1 MCGEEE
7 GAAAMSASRRVYE
20 QRMIQRRD
28 QEQTEKNLS
37 SYVKTHITMKA
48 NASSEPKI
56 EAMRRAKMQA
66 AIRSDIRADAEMMQ
80 AQSDAQASALA
91 REQEERLAHAI
102 DEVKRAD
109 LRKEKDI
116 QRIRE
121 ESEELRALE
130 AKLKAAYMN
139 KEREAQHA
147 ERKAREHALRTE
159 EAQWDSAMEADR
171 IAAIAAMQEKEAKR
185 RQHASNARVYL
196 DEQIKQ
202 KDSMKSASA
211 AEFVE
216 EKALIDSIV
225 GKIRQQDEDE
235 EQSRRAKRMETQ
247 IYIKQFIKEKDE
259 ERRQKLADM
268 EREEQI
274 IEKYAEEKR
283 QQMDAWEAGKQA
295 AQFERDRIAEQ
306 IAEQQRARLKEQE
319 YMENLR
325 NDLVMEEREE
335 AMRIKE
341 KEQYERRIQERLD
354 MMKANEEQQIIKAA
368 RAEALQEEE
377 EKFREQMLAKF
388 AEDDRIE
395 QMNAQKRRMKQA
407 DHRREV
413 ERLID
418 ARRAEFEAQ
427 KAAELIEGQD
437 GGVLGEAKR
446 QLIAEERK
454 KMIAEHAAKL
464 YGYLPPGTLLS
475 EDDLEYF
482 PAELR
487 EEVKAGLAKGD
498 WTEGRIAKF
507 GLRQTVQSYTIF

>member
-1 MCGEEE
+1 
-7 GAAAMSASRRVYE
+7 MSASRRVYE

-28 QEQTEKNLS
+28 QEQTNQNLE
-37 SYVKTHITMKA
+37 SYVKSHTTMKA

-80 AQSDAQASALA
+80 ADSDARASALA
-91 REQEERLAHAI
+91 REQEEKLAGAI
-102 DEVKRAD
+102 DEVKRAE

-147 ERKAREHALRTE
+147 ERKAREQALRQE
-159 EAQWDSAMEADR
+159 EAQWDTSMEADR
-171 IAAIAAMQEKEAKR
+171 ISAVAAMQEKEAAR
-185 RQHASNARVYL
+185 RKHASNARIYL
-196 DEQIKQ
+196 DEQIKE
-202 KDSMKSASA
+202 KESLKSASA

-216 EKALIDSIV
+216 EKALIDGIV

-235 EQSRRAKRMETQ
+235 EQARRAKRMETQ

-259 ERRQKLADM
+259 ERQQKLSDM
-268 EREEQI
+268 EREESI

-325 NDLVMEEREE
+325 NDLVIEEREE

-354 MMKANEEQQIIKAA
+354 MMKANEEQQVLKQA
-368 RAEALQEEE
+368 RAAALQEEE
-377 EKFREQMLAKF
+377 ETFREQMLAKF

-413 ERLID
+413 ERLIE

-446 QLIAEERK
+446 KIIEEERQ

-475 EDDLEYF
+475 EQDLEYF
-482 PAELR
+482 PPELR
-487 EEVKAGLAKGD
+487 EEVKAGLANGD
-498 WTEGRIAKF
+498 WNEGRKAKH
-507 GLRQTVQSYTIF
+507 GLRQTIQSYTIF

>member
-1 MCGEEE
+1 
-7 GAAAMSASRRVYE
+7 
-20 QRMIQRRD
+20 
-28 QEQTEKNLS
+28 
-37 SYVKTHITMKA
+37 
-48 NASSEPKI
+48 
-56 EAMRRAKMQA
+56 
-66 AIRSDIRADAEMMQ
+66 
-80 AQSDAQASALA
+80 
-91 REQEERLAHAI
+91 
-102 DEVKRAD
+102 
-109 LRKEKDI
+109 
-116 QRIRE
+116 
-121 ESEELRALE
+121 
-130 AKLKAAYMN
+130 
-139 KEREAQHA
+139 
-147 ERKAREHALRTE
+147 
-159 EAQWDSAMEADR
+159 
-171 IAAIAAMQEKEAKR
+171 
-185 RQHASNARVYL
+185 
-196 DEQIKQ
+196 
-202 KDSMKSASA
+202 
-211 AEFVE
+211 
-216 EKALIDSIV
+216 
-225 GKIRQQDEDE
+225 
-235 EQSRRAKRMETQ
+235 
-247 IYIKQFIKEKDE
+247 
-259 ERRQKLADM
+259 
-268 EREEQI
+268 
-274 IEKYAEEKR
+274 
-283 QQMDAWEAGKQA
+283 
-295 AQFERDRIAEQ
+295 
-306 IAEQQRARLKEQE
+306 
-319 YMENLR
+319 MENLR

-498 WTEGRIAKF
+498 WTEGRKAKF

>member
-1 MCGEEE
+1 
-7 GAAAMSASRRVYE
+7 MSASRRMYE

-28 QEQTEKNLS
+28 QEQAHENLGK
-37 SYVKTHITMKA
+37 YVQSHVVMKA

-56 EAMRRAKMQA
+56 EAMRRSKVQA

-80 AQSDAQASALA
+80 SQADAAESAKARDQEEKLA
-91 REQEERLAHAI
+91 RAI
-102 DEVKRAD
+102 DEVKRD
-109 LRKEKDI
+109 ELRKEKDI

-121 ESEELRALE
+121 ESEELRSLE

-147 ERKAREHALRTE
+147 ERKAREASLRAE
-159 EAQWDSAMEADR
+159 EAQWDQTMEADR
-171 IAAIAAMQEKEAKR
+171 VAAVQAMQEKEAQR
-185 RQHASNARVYL
+185 REHAKNARIYL
-196 DEQIKQ
+196 DSQIKDRELKEKQ
-202 KDSMKSASA
+202 N
-211 AEFVE
+211 AEVFVE

-235 EQSRRAKRMETQ
+235 EQARRAKRMETQ

-259 ERRQKLADM
+259 QRRQKVLDM

-306 IAEQQRARLKEQE
+306 IAEEQRARLKEQE

-325 NDLVMEEREE
+325 NDLVVEEREE
-335 AMRIKE
+335 QMRIKE

-354 MMKANEEQQIIKAA
+354 MMKANDQQQALKQA
-368 RAEALQEEE
+368 RAEALEEE
-377 EKFREQMLAKF
+377 EKKFREQMLAKF

-413 ERLID
+413 ERLIE
-418 ARRAEFEAQ
+418 ARRVEYEAQ
-427 KAAELIEGQD
+427 KEAERLEGMD
-437 GGVLGEAKR
+437 GGDLTGAKAA
-446 QLIAEERK
+446 IIEEERR
-454 KMIAEHAAKL
+454 KMIMEHAAKL
-464 YGYLPPGTLLS
+464 YGYLPPGTLL
-475 EDDLEYF
+475 DQKDLEFF
-482 PAELR
+482 PEDLR
-487 EEVKAGLAKGD
+487 EEIQQGLASGD
-498 WTEGRIAKF
+498 WHNGRKAKH
-507 GLRQTVQSYTIF
+507 GIKQTIQSYTIF